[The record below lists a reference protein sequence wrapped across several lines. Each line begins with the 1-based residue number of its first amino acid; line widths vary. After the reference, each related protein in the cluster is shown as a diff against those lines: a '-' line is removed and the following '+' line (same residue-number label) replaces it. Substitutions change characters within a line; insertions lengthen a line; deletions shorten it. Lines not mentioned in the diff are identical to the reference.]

1 MSKVI
6 LICGKIASGKTTYAK
21 SMLEKLHGVNLSLDE
36 IMLAVLGENCD
47 SHDDYKEKTQNYLF
61 NKAVEIVN
69 NGVPV
74 ILDWGFWTKNNRIKA
89 TEFFTKHDIPY
100 EWHYINATKKTL
112 IENVKKRN
120 KEIDD
125 GKVVAYH
132 FDDELAEYFWAK
144 FEPPTRDEIDVWIEV
159 NDNTATYEKDLF
171 YHKDGFKHNRDGY
184 TYAKTEF
191 TKNIMK
197 KAKDEK

>member
-1 MSKVI
+1 MTKVI

-21 SMLEKLHGVNLSLDE
+21 SMAEKIHGVNLSLDE
-36 IMLAVLGENCD
+36 IMLAVLDEYLGDAFNA
-47 SHDDYKEKTQNYLF
+47 YKEKTQNYLF

-69 NGVPV
+69 NGIPV
-74 ILDWGFWTKNNRIKA
+74 ILDWGFWTNDDRKNA

-100 EWHYINATKKTL
+100 EWHYINATNNTL

-132 FDDELAEYFWAK
+132 FDDELSEYFWAM
-144 FEPPTRDEIDVWIEV
+144 FEPPTRDEMDVWIE
-159 NDNTATYEKDLF
+159 
-171 YHKDGFKHNRDGY
+171 R
-184 TYAKTEF
+184 
-191 TKNIMK
+191 
-197 KAKDEK
+197 